1 MNPTE
6 HVHYHRGLTK
16 ESPPPTMT
24 TTIKASSPVVRTIVN
39 SVQRLCV
46 RYFPRPWPATNIW
59 RTATRSHS
67 RTKPGITQACFLNPR
82 AARTSRPTA
91 QRNM

>member
-6 HVHYHRGLTK
+6 HVHHHRGLTK
-16 ESPPPTMT
+16 ESPPPTM

-46 RYFPRPWPATNIW
+46 RYFPRP
-59 RTATRSHS
+59 
-67 RTKPGITQACFLNPR
+67 
-82 AARTSRPTA
+82 
-91 QRNM
+91 

>member
-16 ESPPPTMT
+16 ESPPTMT

-46 RYFPRPWPATNIW
+46 RYFPRP
-59 RTATRSHS
+59 
-67 RTKPGITQACFLNPR
+67 
-82 AARTSRPTA
+82 
-91 QRNM
+91 